1 MGLRATGAVHP
12 RLEGIWTTVHPRLE
26 GIWTTVHPRLEGI
39 WTTGPAHSHRSFSKR
54 RLSRRCSP

>member
-1 MGLRATGAVHP
+1 MGLRATGA
-12 RLEGIWTTVHPRLE
+12 VHPRLE